1 MPPLSVSLGLFT
13 VALCHYLGVAR
24 LMLALSSTE
33 PSCGPAIR
41 GCIPR
46 WIGRYGSADA
56 LKLALLRST
65 RNGFHCRWHS
75 PSSMPSSPTCE
86 ERCYSS
92 VVPMWFA
99 HVGCRYGPRLP
110 VFGVTTT
117 FSVISWRVVSD
128 GSVLRAF
135 ATGSAILTLGAW
147 PKGNMGA
154 ARGLQIH
161 LLRLLAR
168 HLRRPVIWTRRILV
182 LRSSSSS

>member
-1 MPPLSVSLGLFT
+1 
-13 VALCHYLGVAR
+13 
-24 LMLALSSTE
+24 MLLDRQ
-33 PSCGPAIR
+33 AIA
-41 GCIPR
+41 G
-46 WIGRYGSADA
+46 
-56 LKLALLRST
+56 
-65 RNGFHCRWHS
+65 
-75 PSSMPSSPTCE
+75 CE

-135 ATGSAILTLGAW
+135 AGLLPLLTGNWALCGSVDDVFSSRGLYLPWRYRYLPLDHELVGRIPSGELAALPTAFAAW

-154 ARGLQIH
+154 ARGLHPRDVSKAMNRMIH
-161 LLRLLAR
+161 G
-168 HLRRPVIWTRRILV
+168 VNTN
-182 LRSSSSS
+182 S